1 MISILE
7 ESKKSRRMGFLG
19 KNKKIIIGGLI
30 LIIVGYAG
38 YSYFRGNKTQTVQTA
53 PKEWIVKQDD
63 LQIAIEADGKVVAE
77 DGVELSF
84 SVSGDN
90 LEVEDVFVKEGDKVK
105 KGDKIAT
112 VKTETLEFNLRNA
125 YSSYQSSL
133 ADYNNTMSGATE
145 EEKQNA
151 LDKISSYEIS
161 LEQGKI
167 NLENTKQSA
176 ENSIYNAEQAVK
188 DAKENLDDNQ
198 DELTSESVKDAY
210 KILVDTIKSINISL
224 ESILPDSD
232 DILGIDHKSVND
244 NFEENL
250 GAKDITTLS
259 HANNSYIQAKNK
271 KEELEPIAVSLD
283 RYSDYK
289 DTEAAAVIATET
301 LNIFEDHLYDMRTML
316 ESTIT
321 STNLS
326 QTSLDAL
333 KSTINSN
340 RTTIN
345 TKISVLADD
354 IDDIQ
359 DAKDALDDYVQDYED
374 ALRDLENAKKNA
386 ERDIANSE
394 SSLKSKELSLEQA
407 KRDYNDLIAPLTD
420 AELASARSKL
430 TSASINLEKANLEL
444 DKATIIS
451 PIDGEVAMLNYKKGD
466 IIVDNSS
473 SDPVAVIINNDTL
486 FIEVN
491 IEEADINKISV
502 GQKAYATFD
511 ALNDLKFEGEIS
523 FISLTS
529 ETSNSGIVT
538 YLVRIIITN
547 TGEAKI
553 REGMTAFVDFIIAEA
568 NNVLSIPVAAVR
580 NIEGNPSTTL
590 ENGEI
595 KKVTTGFTDGKNVE
609 VINGLNAGDKIIY

>member
-374 ALRDLENAKKNA
+374 ALRDLENA
-386 ERDIANSE
+386 
-394 SSLKSKELSLEQA
+394 
-407 KRDYNDLIAPLTD
+407 
-420 AELASARSKL
+420 
-430 TSASINLEKANLEL
+430 NLEL

>member
-125 YSSYQSSL
+125 YSSYQ
-133 ADYNNTMSGATE
+133 
-145 EEKQNA
+145 
-151 LDKISSYEIS
+151 IS

-224 ESILPDSD
+224 ESILPD
-232 DILGIDHKSVND
+232 L
-244 NFEENL
+244 
-250 GAKDITTLS
+250 
-259 HANNSYIQAKNK
+259 
-271 KEELEPIAVSLD
+271 
-283 RYSDYK
+283 
-289 DTEAAAVIATET
+289 
-301 LNIFEDHLYDMRTML
+301 
-316 ESTIT
+316 
-321 STNLS
+321 
-326 QTSLDAL
+326 
-333 KSTINSN
+333 
-340 RTTIN
+340 
-345 TKISVLADD
+345 
-354 IDDIQ
+354 DDIQ

>member
-167 NLENTKQSA
+167 NLENTKQS
-176 ENSIYNAEQAVK
+176 
-188 DAKENLDDNQ
+188 
-198 DELTSESVKDAY
+198 
-210 KILVDTIKSINISL
+210 
-224 ESILPDSD
+224 
-232 DILGIDHKSVND
+232 
-244 NFEENL
+244 
-250 GAKDITTLS
+250 
-259 HANNSYIQAKNK
+259 ANNSYIQAKNK

>member
-161 LEQGKI
+161 LE
-167 NLENTKQSA
+167 
-176 ENSIYNAEQAVK
+176 
-188 DAKENLDDNQ
+188 
-198 DELTSESVKDAY
+198 
-210 KILVDTIKSINISL
+210 
-224 ESILPDSD
+224 SILPDSD

-326 QTSLDAL
+326 KTSLDAL
-333 KSTINSN
+333 KSTINPN